1 MALTIPNVAL
11 QSEKAGF
18 DTTALTSNSLQYDRS
33 VLATKTFASLIAL
46 GDSIQ
51 LRRDSVEASK
61 VVSDLKYEAAMRQQK
76 FLTENANPTQQDLDN
91 LNNDFSAYA
100 TKVKGEK
107 LANIDPRAMVR
118 FEDEVRGISDNLLI
132 NSGKGFIQKRHD
144 VETKEI
150 AGIISESMDDCA
162 RFYGYDDAAYKKAN
176 VRLLDSVKAL
186 GEHRGLVGEA
196 LDDFVKEN
204 VSKSLYNTGL
214 VAHSEKRF
222 NQLAKIVRTQRDTMR
237 MDDWYKLNNLLTSE
251 IERQAAKSAVK
262 DNDILNYHLMKEEC
276 AKLMLNDAEWR
287 KSQAERGLI
296 TEDALRKE
304 ANKQSIL
311 QVQNELA
318 QYKRNNDISYV
329 KLQDIVS
336 TFKAF
341 TKNSGFTEQTDP
353 ELRLGYLIDCANPSA
368 TDAEKQ
374 QLLVE
379 IKGNKFYDEVMNKL
393 LVPDSEYD
401 STRESKLAI
410 ERLKSSPQERAA
422 LGAMS
427 PANRLNYYR
436 QRGISAAGQ
445 NEIETVISTEKIQSA
460 NTKSINEING
470 VIRLSFN
477 KAGHSIRL
485 DKNEFLKEVIPEGV
499 STSSPNYKK
508 FMQLGQK
515 KVYEKIFS
523 LVSSDKNLV
532 EVNDVASYLKNNPDY
547 LLDSKTGKM
556 KSEVMDILD
565 ETKKEIELEY
575 GPFGSSRNITYLE
588 ERYN

>member
-1 MALTIPNVAL
+1 MALTIPNVSL

-107 LANIDPRAMVR
+107 LANIDPRAMIR

-150 AGIISESMDDCA
+150 AGIVAESMDDCA

-176 VRLLDSVKAL
+176 IRLLDSVKAL
-186 GEHRGLVGEA
+186 GEHRGLVGEG

-204 VSKSLYNTGL
+204 VSKALYNTGL
-214 VAHSEKRF
+214 VAHSEKRI
-222 NQLAKIVRTQRDTMR
+222 NQLAKIVRTQRDTMK

-251 IERQAAKSAVK
+251 IERQAAKSAVQ
-262 DNDILNYHLMKEEC
+262 DNDVLNYYLMKEEC
-276 AKLMLNDAEWR
+276 AKTMLNDSEWIEA
-287 KSQAERGLI
+287 QAARGI
-296 TEDALRKE
+296 TNENDLRNE
-304 ANKQSIL
+304 ARKQSAL

-318 QYKRNNDISYV
+318 QYKRNNDISYI
-329 KLQDIVS
+329 KLQDIATS
-336 TFKAF
+336 FKPF
-341 TKNSGFTEQTDP
+341 TKDGGFVTQTDP
-353 ELRLGYLIDCANPSA
+353 ELRLGYLIDSTFPSI

-379 IKGNKFYDEVMNKL
+379 IKSNKYYDEIMNKM

-410 ERLKSSPQERAA
+410 ERLKNTPQERAA
-422 LGAMS
+422 LGALT
-427 PANRLNYYR
+427 PANRQDYYR
-436 QRGISAAGQ
+436 KRGITAAGQ
-445 NEIETVISTEKIQSA
+445 NEIERVIHADKIKNA
-460 NTKSINEING
+460 NTKSINEINA

-477 KAGHSIRL
+477 KAGMSIRL
-485 DKNEFLKEVIPEGV
+485 DENEFLKEVIPNGV
-499 STSSPNYKK
+499 SKTSPNYKK
-508 FMQLGQK
+508 FMQVGQN

-523 LVSSDKNLV
+523 MISSEKNLV
-532 EVNDVASYLKNNPDY
+532 DVSDVSDYLKNHPDY

-556 KSEVMDILD
+556 KSEVMGILE

-575 GPFGSSRNITYLE
+575 GPFGTSRNITYLE